1 MMAHH
6 RHSSSGARVSAR
18 YVWNRGFDGMRTALS
33 LTLGAAILAQAAAAL
48 AQAPAST
55 APAVA
60 PPPAAATTA
69 AATPPKPAQITPAS
83 QAPQGAVSTYKISPG
98 DSIDIYVWGDE
109 RLSRTL
115 TVLPDGTFSF
125 PLAGTVKASGHSST
139 EIEAELSRLLAG
151 QYKGIPPQVTVS
163 VRQATGM
170 QISVIG
176 KVHSPGTFTP
186 SRYLTV
192 LDALALSGGPSD
204 FADVGNII
212 ILRNTNGKV
221 EAIRAKLGGVLKGK
235 PNTDELG
242 SLPQLIAG
250 DTVVVP

>member
-1 MMAHH
+1 
-6 RHSSSGARVSAR
+6 
-18 YVWNRGFDGMRTALS
+18 MRTGFL
-33 LTLGAAILAQAAAAL
+33 LTLGAAILAQAASVL
-48 AQAPAST
+48 AQ

-60 PPPAAATTA
+60 PPPAASTAATTA
-69 AATPPKPAQITPAS
+69 PATPPASQPRPIQITPAS
-83 QAPQGAVSTYKISPG
+83 AAPQGAVSTYKISPG
-98 DSIDIYVWGDE
+98 DSLDIYVWGDE

-125 PLAGTVKASGHSST
+125 PLAGTVKGSGHSSN
-139 EIEAELSRLLAG
+139 EVEAELSRLLAG

-163 VRQATGM
+163 VRTPTGM

-186 SRYLTV
+186 TRYLTV
-192 LDALALSGGPSD
+192 LDALALSGGPTEY
-204 FADVGNII
+204 ADVGNII
-212 ILRNTNGKV
+212 VLRNTNGKV